1 MKKSSLA
8 LMTTAAL
15 VVGSLAGCGGS
26 SAPAP
31 AETKAAETTAAEVA
45 PAETKTESA
54 DQSADAATEG
64 MDVSGAAGEIN
75 VWTNL
80 KQEEMNFYVT
90 EFNKRVP
97 GVKVTVTVMPSNEY
111 RTKLQNAFRTGTNAP
126 DVATFEISDYGMYK
140 NTDLLE
146 NLSTDAY
153 DAEALSKEMIPY
165 VDELSR
171 DNSGALRGLSYQS
184 TPGGFWYKKALAREY
199 LGTDDPEEL
208 HEMLKDWDSII
219 EVGKQV
225 YEKSG
230 GKIGLLDDVESV
242 VQIYSS
248 YKGAPWVGEDN
259 HIISDEFLAE
269 QLGVI
274 KEVCDNNVDAR
285 TDQWSAGWTSGMYS
299 QDLFILVGL
308 PSWGLNFC
316 IKPGIPDGEMEKAA
330 DTWGYMDAPAPY
342 QNGGTWYG
350 IYSGSKNKEA
360 AYAWV
365 KTLTADTDYLVN
377 GLVGQL
383 GDFPAYI
390 PAIEQCIEAGHTDI
404 VTGDQQYFQKF
415 YDTAM
420 NVKADPMTKY
430 DRQAWTSI
438 TAQMD
443 LLAGGGA
450 TPEEAAQGFKED
462 MQRIYP
468 EIVID

>member
-1 MKKSSLA
+1 MRKRPVA
-8 LMTTAAL
+8 LLTAAAL
-15 VVGSLAGCGGS
+15 AAGTLAGCGS
-26 SAPAP
+26 SASAP
-31 AETKAAETTAAEVA
+31 TEAAQKAEASGKESSQAAEG
-45 PAETKTESA
+45 KTETA
-54 DQSADAATEG
+54 GQAGGTAG
-64 MDVSGAAGEIN
+64 VDVSGATGEIN

-80 KQEEMNFYVT
+80 SQSEMNFYVE

-97 GVKVTVTVMPSNEY
+97 GVKVTVTVMPGNEY

-126 DVATFEISDYGMYK
+126 DVATFEISDFGMYK

-146 NLSTDAY
+146 NLSTESY
-153 DAEALSKEMIPY
+153 DAEALSKDMIPY

-171 DNSGALRGLSYQS
+171 DDSGNLRGLSYQA

-230 GKIGLLDDVESV
+230 GKIGLLDDIETVE
-242 VQIYSS
+242 QIYCS
-248 YKGAPWVGEDN
+248 YKGAPWVDENN
-259 HIISDEFLAE
+259 HIISDDFLME
-269 QLGVI
+269 QLNLMQRV
-274 KEVCDNNVDAR
+274 VDNNVDAR
-285 TDQWSAGWTSGMYS
+285 ADQWSAGWTSGMYS
-299 QDLFILVGL
+299 QDMFILIGL
-308 PSWGLNFC
+308 PSWALNFC
-316 IKPGIPDGEMEKAA
+316 IKPGIPEGEMEKAA
-330 DTWGYMDAPAPY
+330 DTWGYMEAPAPY

-365 KTLTADTDYLVN
+365 KTMTADKDYLVN
-377 GLVGQL
+377 GLAGQL

-390 PAIEQCIEAGHTDI
+390 PAIEQCIEEGHTDI
-404 VTGDQQYFQKF
+404 VTGDQQYFQSF

-430 DRQAWTSI
+430 DRQAWTSM

-450 TPEEAAQGFKED
+450 TPEEACQGFKED